1 MAAVPPPLPSPANP
15 LNQVTTMPIY
25 EYQCLDCDR
34 AFEKI
39 IAFSASLEPILCGHC
54 GSAKVRKK
62 ISATSYR
69 LANTSS
75 SPIPAGALS
84 GCSSTSGFS

>member
-1 MAAVPPPLPSPANP
+1 
-15 LNQVTTMPIY
+15 MPIY

-39 IAFSASLEPILCGHC
+39 ITSAAAPEPILCDHC
-54 GSAKVRKK
+54 GSAKVQKK

-69 LANTSS
+69 LANATS

-84 GCSSTSGFS
+84 GCSSRSGFS